1 MDSDSLGIALIVG
14 GLAFLCGG
22 LIFLLPVGRKA
33 SQDDSIEENR
43 ESVDRGLQAAH
54 DERDDPS

>member
-22 LIFLLPVGRKA
+22 LVFLLPVGRKA
-33 SQDDSIEENR
+33 SQDNSIEGSR
-43 ESVDRGLQAAH
+43 ESADRGLQAARRE
-54 DERDDPS
+54 DDDPS